1 MTTFKQNERF
11 EDPVSLCPPCG
22 ERTPSVEAM
31 AYFGGNIE
39 SEEYAPPAATEA
51 EFLYWDYMS
60 AHENEYLYGKDWDR
74 FSSGEFSLPSD
85 GGYPA
90 PGYRCSEVYLRNVLQ
105 SRDLDCFILILVA
118 TRDFTQNGGVRRDI
132 PFAATSGLG
141 LNLDSETDVT
151 YNYKQIGPGVLL
163 LNITDSDG
171 PSNTINLTVTYQ
183 GKPIKNVFDLQIKV
197 SNAW

>member
-1 MTTFKQNERF
+1 M
-11 EDPVSLCPPCG
+11 SLCPPGCG
-22 ERTPSVEAM
+22 HNESPAVM

-60 AHENEYLYGKDWDR
+60 AHEDEYLYGEGGDALGGARFDR
-74 FSSGEFSLPSD
+74 PSD
-85 GGYPA
+85 GGYPH
-90 PGYRCSEVYLRNVLQ
+90 PDYRCSEVYLNNIYGG
-105 SRDLDCFILILVA
+105 DEDCFILIMVA
-118 TRDFTQNGGVRRDI
+118 TRDFIQGDGVRMDT

-141 LNLDSETDVT
+141 LNLAAETYVT

-163 LNITDSDG
+163 LNITHSDG

-183 GKPIKNVFDLQIKV
+183 DKPIKNVFDLQIKV
-197 SNAW
+197 SNAR